1 MIKQKKISVGETL
14 RDMETFKLILGLTQK
29 ELKDTLIKDI
39 LPLFYSKNMIKSED
53 GYIKVVGEEDVMLLA
68 HMDTVFKTPPTT
80 FIFDKEQEL
89 ITSPE
94 GLGGD
99 DRCGIFG
106 IIALLLAGHRP
117 HILFT
122 EDEEIGGVG
131 ARKAS
136 NKEVIPNNV
145 KYLIQLD
152 RRGSEDAVFYCC
164 DNPKFHSLV
173 EGYGFKK
180 EVGSFTDI
188 DTLMPIW
195 NICGV
200 NLSIGY
206 YNEHKQ
212 YEYVNIKEMITTVE
226 KVSKMISTL
235 PEEKP
240 TFIEKEYIQ
249 YKRKSK
255 YFSFYQGLYDVGKEE
270 EDGFDIVCD
279 ACGKFHKDTSSL
291 SVYGMDLCDG
301 CHGLLEIPS

>member
-1 MIKQKKISVGETL
+1 MIKQKKIDVSETL

-29 ELKDTLIKDI
+29 ELKDTLVKDI
-39 LPLFYSKNMIKSED
+39 LPLFYNKEMIKSKD

-68 HMDTVFKTPPTT
+68 HMDTVFKKPPTM
-80 FIFDKEQEL
+80 FIFDKKQEL
-89 ITSPE
+89 ITSPD

-99 DRCGIFG
+99 DRCGIFS
-106 IIALLLAGHRP
+106 ILALLLAGHRP

-136 NKEVIPNNV
+136 KEEIIPTDV

-164 DNPKFHSLV
+164 DNPKFHSFI
-173 EGYGFKK
+173 EEYGFKK
-180 EVGSFTDI
+180 ARGSFTDI

-195 NICGV
+195 DICGV

-206 YNEHKQ
+206 YNEHRE
-212 YEYVNIKEMITTVE
+212 YEYVDIKEMIATVE

-240 TFIEKEYIQ
+240 AFIEKTYVY
-249 YKRKSK
+249 YKKK
-255 YFSFYQGLYDVGKEE
+255 NKTIDFYQGMYQQESK
-270 EDGFDIVCD
+270 EDGFDIVCY
-279 ACGKFHKDTSSL
+279 ACGKFHNDTISK

>member
-1 MIKQKKISVGETL
+1 MIKQKNIAIGETL
-14 RDMETFKLILGLTQK
+14 RDVETFKLILGLTQK
-29 ELKDTLIKDI
+29 ELKNTLVKDI
-39 LPLFYSKNMIKSED
+39 LPLFYSKDMIRSKD

-89 ITSPE
+89 ITSPD

-106 IIALLLAGHRP
+106 ILALLLAGHRP

-136 NKEVIPNNV
+136 KEEIVPVDI

-164 DNPKFHSLV
+164 DSPDFHSLV

-180 EVGSFTDI
+180 TSGSFTDI

-195 NICGV
+195 DICGV

-206 YNEHKQ
+206 YNEHRE
-212 YEYVNIKEMITTVE
+212 YEYVDIKEMIATIE
-226 KVSKMISTL
+226 KVSKMINTL
-235 PEEKP
+235 PKEKP
-240 TFIEKEYIQ
+240 VFIEKTYVY
-249 YKRKSK
+249 YKRKNK
-255 YFSFYQGLYDVGKEE
+255 TIDFYQGMYQQESEE
-270 EDGFDIVCD
+270 GGFDIVCY
-279 ACGKFHKDTSSL
+279 ACGKFHKDTFSK

-301 CHGLLEIPS
+301 CHGLLEVPS